1 MKKQNDI
8 ILISLV
14 ITIVLLIVLVSVSI
28 NLILGENR
36 VIQKIKELQE
46 INVEQING
54 EEGQIQTIINNNYEL

>member
-14 ITIVLLIVLVSVSI
+14 ITIILLIVLVSVSI
-28 NLILGENR
+28 NLILGENS

-46 INVEQING
+46 INVEQIDG
-54 EEGQIQTIINNNYEL
+54 EEIQVQKINNK